1 MTGNREKDS
10 SAWVKLLCL
19 YTFAS
24 LVETIFYG
32 QFGAFTPLYL
42 PKLGIQ
48 PADIARWTGLIAAAT
63 GLVGLPLLPFWGA
76 LADRFSR
83 KPVIIRSF
91 TIELLAGLIA
101 IAASNIW
108 VFLLG
113 RVITSLALGN
123 SGLMMTTLAERA
135 PSNRQGLAF
144 SIMNTAGP
152 LGIFLGPLIGGPI
165 IDHWG
170 FRTLLAIDAALLA
183 IVVLALATG
192 YRDSFK
198 GSQRQPLLRM
208 AGDSIKIILQSARLR
223 TLFPALFMLF
233 AGWMLALSYVTLAI
247 KQLYSGPNL
256 GTIVGFVLGAGGL
269 VALVLTP
276 LFGGL
281 ADRYGMWR
289 LLLAGAVVEVILWPL
304 PALTHGLTGFGI
316 AWALIN
322 GLGSGVFA
330 LSFSVLAQSAE
341 ENTRGRVMSFAFL
354 PVNMGLFLGPAIG
367 SLITKVSVFAIF
379 PAAAVFT
386 AIGIGLLLLARRQP
400 VESQAP
406 VPVLLIEQS
415 LPCLNKDC

>member
-1 MTGNREKDS
+1 MIGSPENTS

-24 LVETIFYG
+24 LVETVFYG

-48 PADIARWTGLIAAAT
+48 PGEIARWTGLIAAAT

-91 TIELLAGLIA
+91 AIELLAGLIA
-101 IAASNIW
+101 IAASSIW
-108 VFLLG
+108 IFLLG
-113 RVITSLALGN
+113 RIITSLALGN

-152 LGIFLGPLIGGPI
+152 LGIFLGPLMGGPI
-165 IDHWG
+165 IDRWG
-170 FRTLLAIDAALLA
+170 FKTLLAIDAVLLA
-183 IVVLALATG
+183 LVVLALTFG

-198 GSQRQPLLRM
+198 GSSRQPILRM
-208 AGDSIKIILQSARLR
+208 AGDSIKIILRSSRLR

-247 KQLYSGPNL
+247 KQLYNGPDL
-256 GTIVGFVLGAGGL
+256 GTTVGFVLGAGGL

-276 LFGGL
+276 LFGAL

-289 LLLAGAVVEVILWPL
+289 LLFIGSVVEVLLWPL
-304 PALTHGLTGFGI
+304 PALTHGLIGFGI

-330 LSFSVLAQSAE
+330 LSFSVLAQSAN
-341 ENTRGRVMSFAFL
+341 ENIRGRVMSFAFL

-367 SLITKVSVFAIF
+367 SLITRVSVFAIF

-386 AIGIGLLLLARRQP
+386 ALGIALLVLARKQP
-400 VESQAP
+400 VENQAP
-406 VPVLLIEQS
+406 LPVRLPEQS
-415 LPCLNKDC
+415 VS